1 MYNLRAASAAENG
14 AEKAELGVIILGT
27 SKSKMRLTHL
37 RLGGCQNND
46 SHFRWFQHS
55 TSAQHF
61 STAEADYQYTNFNS
75 NKLRVL
81 SPLVYNIYSVIGVLV
96 WEPAHKMAQD
106 LRIYEYYIYACFRIL
121 IVVFV
126 NLRSVSLQTCERKE
140 VEEGC
145 WTRPMGRVLQD
156 VKREWSEIEWQRHG
170 LRGWPRIYTL

>member
-61 STAEADYQYTNFNS
+61 STAEADYQCTNFNS

-81 SPLVYNIYSVIGVLV
+81 SPLVYNIYSVVATPCSRQIELHARPSCPVFNPFNTTDWRAMASFCCDCSATFGLVTALSLSLPPLSSQWSSVHLNWQSLKDELGAFKTVL
-96 WEPAHKMAQD
+96 E
-106 LRIYEYYIYACFRIL
+106 
-121 IVVFV
+121 
-126 NLRSVSLQTCERKE
+126 
-140 VEEGC
+140 
-145 WTRPMGRVLQD
+145 
-156 VKREWSEIEWQRHG
+156 KR
-170 LRGWPRIYTL
+170 